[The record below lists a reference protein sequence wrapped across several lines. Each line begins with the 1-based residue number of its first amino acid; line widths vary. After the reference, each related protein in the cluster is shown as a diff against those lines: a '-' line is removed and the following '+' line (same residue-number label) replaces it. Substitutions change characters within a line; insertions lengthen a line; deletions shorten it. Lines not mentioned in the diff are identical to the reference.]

1 MNHYPDISNNDFYE
15 KIYKKKEFQKTTI
28 PIETRSMDTI
38 CKKTQDE
45 YNFKLLPQQEFLKNY
60 ISEDTPYN
68 GILVIHGTG
77 VGKTCSAI
85 SICEGFR
92 NDENKI
98 YKKNL
103 IILSPSIKENFK
115 KEIYNFEKEKLKID
129 PSSVVQCTGKTYELK
144 NKETKHYTKEQ
155 RINEINKKIKEN
167 YEFNGYQKFT
177 NDLIK
182 ATQWDIDK
190 ETPEIVKEF
199 INKTYSNRVI
209 IIDEI
214 QNIKD
219 NVSSSKNEEKTDFK
233 KIQKVL
239 IEVVKNT
246 VNMKLVLMSATPMFD
261 KPQEIIFL
269 LNLLLLNDNK
279 EVLNQNKLFNKKD
292 FLKKGASD
300 ILYNASKGYI
310 SYLKGE
316 NPNTFPTRFYPK
328 NSIIPNLDYNIKG
341 NKIPTNEKLR
351 FTNLVN
357 IPMSKIQYDVYY
369 ANYCLLIKIII
380 IIIVIIIVIIV
391 IIIVII
397 IIIII

>member
-15 KIYKKKEFQKTTI
+15 KIYRKKEFQKTTI
-28 PIETRSMDTI
+28 PVETRSMDTI

-115 KEIYNFEKEKLKID
+115 KEIYNFEKEKLKLD
-129 PSSVVQCTGKTYELK
+129 PSSIVQCTGKTYELK
-144 NKETKHYTKEQ
+144 NEETKHYTKEQ

-167 YEFNGYQKFT
+167 YEFSGYQKFT

-182 ATQWDIDK
+182 ATKWDIEK
-190 ETPEIVKEF
+190 ETPAIVKEY
-199 INKTYSNRVI
+199 INKTYSNRVL

-233 KIQKVL
+233 KI
-239 IEVVKNT
+239 
-246 VNMKLVLMSATPMFD
+246 
-261 KPQEIIFL
+261 
-269 LNLLLLNDNK
+269 
-279 EVLNQNKLFNKKD
+279 
-292 FLKKGASD
+292 
-300 ILYNASKGYI
+300 
-310 SYLKGE
+310 
-316 NPNTFPTRFYPK
+316 
-328 NSIIPNLDYNIKG
+328 
-341 NKIPTNEKLR
+341 
-351 FTNLVN
+351 
-357 IPMSKIQYDVYY
+357 
-369 ANYCLLIKIII
+369 
-380 IIIVIIIVIIV
+380 
-391 IIIVII
+391 
-397 IIIII
+397 